1 MREANRTAGMYLEN
15 IRLLWP
21 FSQHSHADC
30 LEVVCASW
38 IPMKDGGEPRWS
50 GQSLQFITSHKVL
63 MQLRLPLF
71 PLFARD
77 RTSHF
82 FFFFATVPGFLQCSH
97 RRICFPVAFQI
108 FPWLDIWSD
117 LYFEK
122 FPLTLASGTWMEAG
136 RWAGGSVV
144 GWARIDRALDMV
156 GGLQRRG

>member
-82 FFFFATVPGFLQCSH
+82 FFFLQRSLASCNVAIGGYVFQLPFKFSH
-97 RRICFPVAFQI
+97 DWI
-108 FPWLDIWSD
+108 SD
-117 LYFEK
+117 LIYILKSSLWLLLVGHEWK
-122 FPLTLASGTWMEAG
+122 Q
-136 RWAGGSVV
+136 AGGP
-144 GWARIDRALDMV
+144 GRMV
-156 GGLQRRG
+156 HLSCEDKHRS